1 MSSQLYFVDNLTAG
15 RIHFKQDPAL
25 VRSAEIARRLERR
38 PLRLFGRGVLA
49 R

>member
-1 MSSQLYFVDNLTAG
+1 MSSQLYFVDSLTAG
-15 RIHFKQDPAL
+15 RIHYKQDPAL

-38 PLRLFGRGVLA
+38 PLRMFGRDVLA